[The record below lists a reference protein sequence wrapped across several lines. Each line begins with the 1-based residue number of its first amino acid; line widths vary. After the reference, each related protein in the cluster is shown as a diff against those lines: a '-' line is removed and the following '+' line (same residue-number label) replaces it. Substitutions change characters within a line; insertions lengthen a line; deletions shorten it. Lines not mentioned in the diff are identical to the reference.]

1 MSMIKT
7 SSDASTISL
16 TNTATLGRNL
26 GVSESARII
35 QIEAYKVGTSLAQT
49 ITFGE
54 QLLRLVEGL
63 LQAESMYSEDNWDG
77 YEAKGINGESRQNAF
92 NFALSLPPKVPIP
105 EIYVDPDGEVAFEW
119 YEDKRKVFSISF
131 GSKNKIS
138 YAGTYGSNKT
148 YGVEYFC
155 DDIPDVILRNIK
167 RLYSE

>member
-1 MSMIKT
+1 MIKM
-7 SSDASTISL
+7 SSNVPTIPL
-16 TNTATLGRNL
+16 TNSATLGRNL

-35 QIEAYKVGTSLAQT
+35 QIESYKVGTSLAQT

-54 QLLRLVEGL
+54 HLLRLIEGL

-77 YEAKGINGESRQNAF
+77 YEAKGINRESRQNAF
-92 NFALSLPPKVPIP
+92 NFALSLPSTIPTP

-138 YAGTYGSNKT
+138 YAGTYGFNKT

-155 DDIPDVILRNIK
+155 DDMPEVILRNIN